1 MWSIKCLCWIN
12 MDGCVSSQQVLDYFH
27 GLKRVSVCHPSTLRS
42 ASVVSHITL
51 LHSLACSGNEGLP
64 SARFRG
70 CGALAFELGSSQL
83 SSLFSRALPQVV
95 LTHSTFTW
103 LHGCS
108 SPHCQCVFLLRMKE
122 TEDPNDFCLRAHSQS
137 SWGSGKGTLW
147 SPVVHC
153 GLSAYVS
160 KIIFV
165 FLSEHTHCRF

>member
-95 LTHSTFTW
+95 LTLLPSHGFMAVPALIASVCFCFAWKRLRTPMTFV
-103 LHGCS
+103 
-108 SPHCQCVFLLRMKE
+108 CVHIPSLPGVLGKELFEVLLC
-122 TEDPNDFCLRAHSQS
+122 TVASQHMFP
-137 SWGSGKGTLW
+137 K
-147 SPVVHC
+147 
-153 GLSAYVS
+153 
-160 KIIFV
+160 
-165 FLSEHTHCRF
+165 